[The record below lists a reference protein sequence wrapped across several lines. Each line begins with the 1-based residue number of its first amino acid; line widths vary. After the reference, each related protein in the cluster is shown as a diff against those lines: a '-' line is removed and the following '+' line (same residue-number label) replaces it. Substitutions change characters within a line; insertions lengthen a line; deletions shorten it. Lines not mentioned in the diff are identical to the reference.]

1 MAVGPFLQWKRADL
15 MGVIDRL
22 KVVAIATLLLA
33 LAVAYV
39 TDGGPVL
46 AVLAMGL
53 AAWLF
58 VGALVE
64 WAGRIKLFRAPLR
77 NSLARAA
84 GLPRAA
90 HGMTLAH
97 AGLSVAIAGIIAAT
111 GWKAGE
117 IRMMRPGKK
126 VEVGGDTHQF
136 CGGWEEGVG
145 RKRGARGGK

>member
-1 MAVGPFLQWKRADL
+1 

-22 KVVAIATLLLA
+22 KVVAIATLLRA
-33 LAVAYV
+33 LAVAYG

-46 AVLAMGL
+46 AVLEMGL

-84 GLPRAA
+84 GLPSAA
-90 HGMTLAH
+90 HGMTP
-97 AGLSVAIAGIIAAT
+97 AGSAEPTSELQSLMRLSYSVFCL
-111 GWKAGE
+111 
-117 IRMMRPGKK
+117 KK
-126 VEVGGDTHQF
+126 TQYLIYITNRTHLT
-136 CGGWEEGVG
+136 
-145 RKRGARGGK
+145 R

>member
-1 MAVGPFLQWKRADL
+1 MSPLVAAMAVGPFLQWKRADL

-77 NSLARAA
+77 NSLRSEEHTSE
-84 GLPRAA
+84 LQS
-90 HGMTLAH
+90 L
-97 AGLSVAIAGIIAAT
+97 
-111 GWKAGE
+111 
-117 IRMMRPGKK
+117 MRISYAVFCLKNK
-126 VEVGGDTHQF
+126 NYNTKTH
-136 CGGWEEGVG
+136 
-145 RKRGARGGK
+145 

>member
-1 MAVGPFLQWKRADL
+1 MC
-15 MGVIDRL
+15 
-22 KVVAIATLLLA
+22 
-33 LAVAYV
+33 
-39 TDGGPVL
+39 
-46 AVLAMGL
+46 L

-97 AGLSVAIAGIIAAT
+97 AGLAVAIAGMIASTA
-111 GWKAGE
+111 WKAEE
-117 IRMMRPGKK
+117 IRMMRPGET
-126 VEVGGDTHQF
+126 VEVAGYTYRFDGVRSVEGPNYMART
-136 CGGWEEGVG
+136 EENTSETQSQ
-145 RKRGARGGK
+145 KPNTYSD

>member
-1 MAVGPFLQWKRADL
+1 MSPLVAAMAVGPFLQWKRADL
-15 MGVIDRL
+15 MGVFDRL

-84 GLPRAA
+84 GRSEEHTSELQS
-90 HGMTLAH
+90 L
-97 AGLSVAIAGIIAAT
+97 
-111 GWKAGE
+111 
-117 IRMMRPGKK
+117 MRNSYAVFCLKK
-126 VEVGGDTHQF
+126 
-136 CGGWEEGVG
+136 
-145 RKRGARGGK
+145 KKKK

>member
-1 MAVGPFLQWKRADL
+1 MSPLVAAMAVGPFLQWKRADL

-22 KVVAIATLLLA
+22 NVVAIATLLLA
-33 LAVAYV
+33 PAVAYV

-64 WAGRIKLFRAPLR
+64 WAGRLKLFRATLR

-90 HGMTLAH
+90 PGMTL
-97 AGLSVAIAGIIAAT
+97 T
-111 GWKAGE
+111 P
-117 IRMMRPGKK
+117 PG
-126 VEVGGDTHQF
+126 VP
-136 CGGWEEGVG
+136 
-145 RKRGARGGK
+145 GALDNESGS

>member
-97 AGLSVAIAGIIAAT
+97 AGLAVAIAGMIASTA
-111 GWKAGE
+111 WKAEE
-117 IRMMRPGKK
+117 IRMMRPGET
-126 VEVGGDTHQF
+126 VE
-136 CGGWEEGVG
+136 EIG
-145 RKRGARGGK
+145 RAHV

>member
-1 MAVGPFLQWKRADL
+1 MSPLVAAMAVGPFLQWKRADL

-90 HGMTLAH
+90 HGLTLAH
-97 AGLSVAIAGIIAAT
+97 AGLAVALAGLIAST
-111 GWKAGE
+111 TWKAE
-117 IRMMRPGKK
+117 ANRLRR
-126 VEVGGDTHQF
+126 H
-136 CGGWEEGVG
+136 
-145 RKRGARGGK
+145 RS

>member
-1 MAVGPFLQWKRADL
+1 MSPLVAAMAVGPFLQWKRADL

-64 WAGRIKLFRAPLR
+64 WAGRRSAERRVGKECVR
-77 NSLARAA
+77 
-84 GLPRAA
+84 
-90 HGMTLAH
+90 T
-97 AGLSVAIAGIIAAT
+97 GISR
-111 GWKAGE
+111 WSRDK
-117 IRMMRPGKK
+117 
-126 VEVGGDTHQF
+126 
-136 CGGWEEGVG
+136 
-145 RKRGARGGK
+145 